1 MAHYVLRMWKI
12 SGGGWMKIKYVRKTK
27 SDIEYWM
34 CSASILV
41 KSKCF
46 TRYILDEF
54 NRLTSDQRNSI
65 KAELEER
72 CNILEKI
79 LPKEEREKST
89 SIMLVDIHMLAYKY
103 DVDPLTKALCEI
115 PICRSYERIFVK

>member
-1 MAHYVLRMWKI
+1 
-12 SGGGWMKIKYVRKTK
+12 MKIKYVRKTK

-46 TRYILDEF
+46 TRYILNEF

>member
-1 MAHYVLRMWKI
+1 
-12 SGGGWMKIKYVRKTK
+12 MKIKYVRKTK

-41 KSKCF
+41 KSKCSI
-46 TRYILDEF
+46 RYILNEF

-65 KAELEER
+65 KAEIEER
-72 CNILEKI
+72 CTILEKI

-89 SIMLVDIHMLAYKY
+89 SIMLVDIHMLGGQCTVCYFGIA
-103 DVDPLTKALCEI
+103 DTNI
-115 PICRSYERIFVK
+115 PHENV